1 MRQNELG
8 KTGIKVSEICYGTL
22 PAGPLQANLAIDAAA
37 EIIRHCLKLGVSF
50 IDTAQRYQTYPIVA
64 RALEGYDKP
73 VVISSK
79 SWATGYEEMRQAVAE
94 ARQALRRDM
103 LDIFML
109 HAARATARV
118 FEERA
123 GAFRYLCEAREA
135 GIIRAV
141 GISTHS
147 VEVVRAAAAQPE
159 VDVIHPLYNLLAVG
173 ILGGDAVA
181 MRAAMEEAAGNGK
194 GLYVMKAMAGGH
206 LADRYGEALD
216 FARAVP
222 GVAALAVGM
231 LSKEEAEANIA
242 HVEGRPIS
250 EAVKAKVGKSNKK
263 LYIFDACKG
272 CGACVQNCPNGALS
286 LKDNRACVDPERCLL
301 CGYCVFH
308 CPQFALRLV

>member
-1 MRQNELG
+1 LRQNQLG
-8 KTGIKVSEICYGTL
+8 RTGIKVSEICYGTL
-22 PAGPLQANLAIDAAA
+22 PAGPLQANLAVDAAV
-37 EIIRHCLKLGVSF
+37 EIIRHCFKLGVSF

-64 RALEGYDKP
+64 KALEGWDKP

-79 SWATGYEEMRQAVAE
+79 SWATGYEEMRQAVDE
-94 ARQALRRDM
+94 ARQALGRAP
-103 LDIFML
+103 DIFML

-147 VEVVRAAAAQPE
+147 VEVAQAAATQPE
-159 VDVIHPLYNLLAVG
+159 VDVIHPLYNLLGVG
-173 ILGGDAVA
+173 ILCGDAAA
-181 MRAAMEEAAGNGK
+181 MRAAMEEAAGRGK
-194 GLYVMKAMAGGH
+194 GMYVMKAMAGGH

-242 HVEGRPIS
+242 HIEGRPIS
-250 EAVKAKVGKSNKK
+250 EAVRAKVGKSNKK

-272 CGACVQNCPNGALS
+272 CGACMANCPNGALS
-286 LKDNRACVDPERCLL
+286 LKDNLACVDPERCLL